1 MTGNKKVLC
10 KVCYKEMRSDV
21 LNRHMKVHETTGGSK
36 RTHNKMEEEDVE
48 ALKKYLMKSNNE
60 YEEKISLAQT
70 LYLEL
75 EKTNDGSKR
84 KHDEME
90 EETKENLRKY
100 VIKKINDYKE
110 EKIAL
115 GKRVYRILGQGKVLE
130 ESLPGV
136 MKDALNIYM
145 KHAHEFHNYAH
156 CYYKNANK
164 KHMKKEDARKG
175 DISVDEVRNI
185 INDGIDGL
193 TEYMM
198 MKLQSTEVEDEE
210 RIEESLNVF
219 KHYML
224 HKINE

>member
-21 LNRHMKVHETTGGSK
+21 LTRHMKVHETRGGSK
-36 RTHNKMEEEDVE
+36 RTHDEMEEEKAE
-48 ALKKYLMKSNNE
+48 ALKKYLIK
-60 YEEKISLAQT
+60 
-70 LYLEL
+70 
-75 EKTNDGSKR
+75 KTN
-84 KHDEME
+84 E
-90 EETKENLRKY
+90 
-100 VIKKINDYKE
+100 YKE

-115 GKRVYRILGQGKVLE
+115 GKRVYWFLAQSVGSE
-130 ESLPGV
+130 ESLPEE
-136 MKDALNIYM
+136 MKEALDIYM

-164 KHMKKEDARKG
+164 KHMNKEDARKG

-185 INDGIDGL
+185 INDGFDGF

-198 MKLQSTEVEDEE
+198 MKLQPTEVEEEE

>member
-21 LNRHMKVHETTGGSK
+21 LTRHMKVHETRGGSK
-36 RTHNKMEEEDVE
+36 RTHDEMEEEKAE
-48 ALKKYLMKSNNE
+48 ALKKYL
-60 YEEKISLAQT
+60 
-70 LYLEL
+70 
-75 EKTNDGSKR
+75 
-84 KHDEME
+84 
-90 EETKENLRKY
+90 
-100 VIKKINDYKE
+100 IKKTKKK

-115 GKRVYRILGQGKVLE
+115 GKRVYRFLAQGVGSE
-130 ESLPGV
+130 ESLPEE
-136 MKDALNIYM
+136 MKDALDIYM
-145 KHAHEFHNYAH
+145 KHAHEFNNYAH

-164 KHMKKEDARKG
+164 KHMNKEDARKG
-175 DISVDEVRNI
+175 DMSVDEVRNI
-185 INDGIDGL
+185 INDGFDGF

-198 MKLQSTEVEDEE
+198 MKLQPTEVEDEE

>member
-21 LNRHMKVHETTGGSK
+21 LTRHMNVHETNVGSK
-36 RTHNKMEEEDVE
+36 RTHNEMEEEDAE
-48 ALKKYLMKSNNE
+48 AVRKYLIKCNNE
-60 YEEKISLAQT
+60 YEEKIT
-70 LYLEL
+70 
-75 EKTNDGSKR
+75 
-84 KHDEME
+84 
-90 EETKENLRKY
+90 
-100 VIKKINDYKE
+100 
-110 EKIAL
+110 L
-115 GKRVYRILGQGKVLE
+115 GKTVYRFLGQGVCSEHALPE
-130 ESLPGV
+130 E

-185 INDGIDGL
+185 INDGIDGF

>member
-21 LNRHMKVHETTGGSK
+21 LTRHMKVHETRGGSK
-36 RTHNKMEEEDVE
+36 CTHDEMEEEKAE
-48 ALKKYLMKSNNE
+48 ALKKYLIK
-60 YEEKISLAQT
+60 
-70 LYLEL
+70 
-75 EKTNDGSKR
+75 KTN
-84 KHDEME
+84 E
-90 EETKENLRKY
+90 
-100 VIKKINDYKE
+100 YKE

-115 GKRVYRILGQGKVLE
+115 GKRVYRFLAQGVGSE
-130 ESLPGV
+130 ESLPEE
-136 MKDALNIYM
+136 MKDALDIYM
-145 KHAHEFHNYAH
+145 KHAHEFNNYAH

-164 KHMKKEDARKG
+164 KHMNKEDARKG
-175 DISVDEVRNI
+175 DMSVDEVRNI
-185 INDGIDGL
+185 INDGFDGF

-198 MKLQSTEVEDEE
+198 MKLQPTEVEDEE

>member
-21 LNRHMKVHETTGGSK
+21 LTRHMKVHETRGGSK
-36 RTHNKMEEEDVE
+36 RTHDEMEEEKAE
-48 ALKKYLMKSNNE
+48 ALKKYLIK
-60 YEEKISLAQT
+60 
-70 LYLEL
+70 
-75 EKTNDGSKR
+75 KTN
-84 KHDEME
+84 E
-90 EETKENLRKY
+90 
-100 VIKKINDYKE
+100 YKE

-115 GKRVYRILGQGKVLE
+115 GKRVYWFLAQSVGSE
-130 ESLPGV
+130 ESLPEE
-136 MKDALNIYM
+136 MKEALDIYM
-145 KHAHEFHNYAH
+145 KHAHEFNNYAH

-164 KHMKKEDARKG
+164 KHMNKEDARKG
-175 DISVDEVRNI
+175 DMSVDEVRNI
-185 INDGIDGL
+185 INDGFDGF

-198 MKLQSTEVEDEE
+198 MKLQPTEVEDEE

>member
-10 KVCYKEMRSDV
+10 KVCYKEMRSDI
-21 LNRHMKVHETTGGSK
+21 LTRHMKVHETNVGSK
-36 RTHNKMEEEDVE
+36 RTHNEMEEEDAEVVR
-48 ALKKYLMKSNNE
+48 KYLIKCNNE

-70 LYLEL
+70 LFLGL
-75 EKTNDGSKR
+75 QKTNDGSKR

-115 GKRVYRILGQGKVLE
+115 GKRVYRILGQGVCSEHALPE
-130 ESLPGV
+130 E
-136 MKDALNIYM
+136 MKDALDIYM
-145 KHAHEFHNYAH
+145 KHAHEFNNYAH

-164 KHMKKEDARKG
+164 KHMNKEDARKG

-185 INDGIDGL
+185 INDGFDGF

-198 MKLQSTEVEDEE
+198 MKLQPTEVEDEE

>member
-10 KVCYKEMRSDV
+10 KVCYKEMRSDI
-21 LNRHMKVHETTGGSK
+21 LTRHMKVHETNS
-36 RTHNKMEEEDVE
+36 
-48 ALKKYLMKSNNE
+48 
-60 YEEKISLAQT
+60 
-70 LYLEL
+70 
-75 EKTNDGSKR
+75 GSKR

-90 EETKENLRKY
+90 EDDETLTKY

-115 GKRVYRILGQGKVLE
+115 GKRVYRILAQNVGSE
-130 ESLPGV
+130 ESLTGV
-136 MKDALNIYM
+136 MKDALDIYM

-164 KHMKKEDARKG
+164 KHMNKEDARRG
-175 DISVDEVRNI
+175 DMSVDEVRNI
-185 INDGIDGL
+185 INDGFDGF

-198 MKLQSTEVEDEE
+198 MKLQPTEVEDEE

>member
-21 LNRHMKVHETTGGSK
+21 LTRHMKVHETRGGSK
-36 RTHNKMEEEDVE
+36 RTHDEMEEEKAE
-48 ALKKYLMKSNNE
+48 ALKKYLIK
-60 YEEKISLAQT
+60 
-70 LYLEL
+70 
-75 EKTNDGSKR
+75 KTN
-84 KHDEME
+84 E
-90 EETKENLRKY
+90 
-100 VIKKINDYKE
+100 YKE

-115 GKRVYRILGQGKVLE
+115 GKRVYWFLAQSVGSE
-130 ESLPGV
+130 ESLPEE
-136 MKDALNIYM
+136 MKDALDIYM
-145 KHAHEFHNYAH
+145 KHAHEFNNYAH

-164 KHMKKEDARKG
+164 KHMNNEDARKG
-175 DISVDEVRNI
+175 DMTVDEVRNI
-185 INDGIDGL
+185 INDGFDGF

-198 MKLQSTEVEDEE
+198 MKLQPTEVEDEE

>member
-1 MTGNKKVLC
+1 
-10 KVCYKEMRSDV
+10 
-21 LNRHMKVHETTGGSK
+21 MKVHETNS
-36 RTHNKMEEEDVE
+36 
-48 ALKKYLMKSNNE
+48 
-60 YEEKISLAQT
+60 
-70 LYLEL
+70 
-75 EKTNDGSKR
+75 GSKR

-90 EETKENLRKY
+90 EEDAEALKKY
-100 VIKKINDYKE
+100 LMKCNNDYKE

-115 GKRVYRILGQGKVLE
+115 GKRVYRILGQGVCSEHALPE
-130 ESLPGV
+130 E

>member
-21 LNRHMKVHETTGGSK
+21 LTRHMKVHETRGGSK
-36 RTHNKMEEEDVE
+36 RTHDEMEEEKAE
-48 ALKKYLMKSNNE
+48 ALKKYLIK
-60 YEEKISLAQT
+60 
-70 LYLEL
+70 
-75 EKTNDGSKR
+75 KTN
-84 KHDEME
+84 E
-90 EETKENLRKY
+90 
-100 VIKKINDYKE
+100 YKE

-115 GKRVYRILGQGKVLE
+115 GKRVYWFLAQSVGSE
-130 ESLPGV
+130 ESLPEE
-136 MKDALNIYM
+136 MKEALDIYM
-145 KHAHEFHNYAH
+145 KHAHEFNNYAH

-164 KHMKKEDARKG
+164 KHMNKEDARKG

-185 INDGIDGL
+185 INDGFDGF

-198 MKLQSTEVEDEE
+198 MKLQPTEVEDEE

-224 HKINE
+224 HKINK